1 LAQASG
7 TVRAGP
13 LRLRPL
19 QISELLD
26 ETFRMYRGNFAL
38 FAGISLALAIPGL
51 LLNLLTG
58 NYKTFGLFLSA
69 FSDPEA
75 LSRAGFGPD
84 FNLTYLLAGYAVI
97 LLVVPFTAGANI
109 QAALD
114 VATGRPTSIPAV
126 LNRVL
131 RRYFG
136 IYGVVALAALMFLTF
151 ITCVL
156 IPLTIWILVSWSVAI
171 PVLLLEGA
179 APVNS
184 LRRSRVLVRG
194 NWWRLFAIFLVTYVL
209 SAVISSGVA
218 ALAGGIS
225 ALAPGLSADLRGAVL
240 LVVLALTSAA
250 TEPVFPIVVT
260 LLYFDLRVR
269 NEALDLD
276 VLAQRAAAASP
287 PAAAPVPP
295 VMAWPPGAGPD

>member
-1 LAQASG
+1 
-7 TVRAGP
+7 
-13 LRLRPL
+13 
-19 QISELLD
+19 
-26 ETFRMYRGNFAL
+26 MYRDNFAL

-75 LSRAGFGPD
+75 FSRQAGFGPD
-84 FNLTYLLAGYAVI
+84 FNLTYLLAGYALI

-114 VATGRPTSIPAV
+114 IATGRPTSIPAV

-171 PVLLLEGA
+171 PVLLLEGFG
-179 APVNS
+179 PVNS

-225 ALAPGLSADLRGAVL
+225 ALVPGLSADLRGAVL
-240 LVVLALTSAA
+240 LVVLALSSAA

-269 NEALDLD
+269 NEALDLE
-276 VLAQRAAAASP
+276 VLAQRAAASP
-287 PAAAPVPP
+287 PVAAPVPP